1 MQLTFIALVPIG
13 LFATIA
19 IVDKLYRHGTAS
31 LFQPEHAFHLGDGK
45 NVYVNVNGSIELRKK
60 GIVVV
65 TLDEKEAIEMILQRS
80 EECLKSSGSIVVNSG
95 VEMQCEARDGRI
107 NKVNFRDQSQ
117 PENDTI
123 TLNGNQ
129 FMNLLVIIWHRYIF
143 GRTPLEYAR
152 QALLPLGNNVYVGVC
167 RERTAGQDSTLMFIR
182 KFMNSRPLY
191 QGINLN
197 RTQTYT
203 LLYATQCFLGEKKT
217 FDLGGGVRLSCALQR
232 KNEHFPK
239 IVIHEFNNRDN
250 STLHGIEL
258 NVWQLSNLYR
268 VKYHLLERFKSSYI
282 PTCSVFRL

>member
-129 FMNLLVIIWHRYIF
+129 FINLLVIMWHRYIF
-143 GRTPLEYAR
+143 KKTPLVYAQ
-152 QALLPLGNNVYVGVC
+152 QALLPLGNNIYVGVC
-167 RERTAGQDSTLMFIR
+167 TERPGDRDSALMFIR
-182 KFMNSRPLY
+182 KFTSRRPMY

-203 LLYATQCFLGEKKT
+203 LFHTTQCYVGEKKFRFRRRST
-217 FDLGGGVRLSCALQR
+217 FTMRIDEQ
-232 KNEHFPK
+232 
-239 IVIHEFNNRDN
+239 
-250 STLHGIEL
+250 
-258 NVWQLSNLYR
+258 
-268 VKYHLLERFKSSYI
+268 KSFFSQN
-282 PTCSVFRL
+282 